1 MYLKRK
7 LQEKSAFERDK
18 YIFKA
23 QKAPL
28 NMYFD
33 DKWLGKSDSK
43 KEKYIFK

>member
-1 MYLKRK
+1 MYLKRQ
-7 LQEKSAFERDK
+7 LQEKSIFERDK

-33 DKWLGKSDSK
+33 DKCLGKSDLK

>member
-7 LQEKSAFERDK
+7 LQEKSALERGE